1 HDRGRRIVNGV
12 DARRSPGVSGGRTLA
27 RAGLIVTGAFLASRL
42 LGGVR
47 SVVIGA
53 QFGAGTE
60 LDSFLAAFRIPD
72 VIFQL
77 VAAGALSSALIPI
90 IAGLRATAEEQRA
103 WRVASTVT
111 TLMMAVL
118 LVLPIVVAIAA
129 PVLVPTV

>member
-1 HDRGRRIVNGV
+1 MTT
-12 DARRSPGVSGGRTLA
+12 GRTLA
-27 RAGLIVTGAFLASRL
+27 RAGLIVTSAFFASRL

-53 QFGAGTE
+53 EFGAGSE

-90 IAGLRATAEEQRA
+90 VAGLHAGNDDERA

-118 LVLPIVVAIAA
+118 LVLRFLGPADAVGR
-129 PVLVPTV
+129 TVRP